1 MFKSFCCIT
10 FLHFANRGFYYS
22 NNLKHK
28 NIIYLHKRFIYQY
41 DEWILYFVYCNILS
55 LEGEVNHSSNKL
67 GT

>member
-41 DEWILYFVYCNILS
+41 DE
-55 LEGEVNHSSNKL
+55 
-67 GT
+67 